1 MNHNEIE
8 DITMFGQW
16 TVESENIT
24 TGQKKVYIVNNML
37 VQGFYTLIHRFL
49 SQDQGLAVNVDDM
62 NLSHVGLGLGTT
74 AVTRGDTTLENEQ
87 GRKETGVKT
96 ITNDYQ
102 AKFFL
107 DAGDG
112 NFAGGYIKEIG
123 LFCKGTGT
131 ANSGTM
137 ISRALVNIQ
146 KNENIRLTLSWTL
159 RGQNV

>member
-1 MNHNEIE
+1 MLGTWKI
-8 DITMFGQW
+8 
-16 TVESENIT
+16 ESENIL
-24 TGQKKVYIVNNML
+24 TGQRKIYDVNNML

-49 SQDQGLAVNVDDM
+49 SQDQGLSVNVDDM
-62 NLSHVGLGLGTT
+62 NLSHAGFGLGTT
-74 AVTRGDTTLENEQ
+74 TVTRADTTLENEQ
-87 GRKETGVKT
+87 QRLATGVKT
-96 ITNDYQ
+96 ITNDYL

-107 DAGDG
+107 DAGDC
-112 NFAGGYIKEIG
+112 NFTGGYIKEIG

-131 ANSGTM
+131 ADSGTM